1 MGTAREDDVKEDRAR
16 GVRSGT
22 MTTRDL
28 LEEAQGLAVQIER
41 LLTSPG
47 CQTTDSDTL
56 RIRLARA
63 HTLSLLDQLSEL
75 LETVSAKPSV
85 RAPRDEDGDTSS
97 GIRLASWSL
106 RASS

>member
-16 GVRSGT
+16 AVRGGGP
-22 MTTRDL
+22 TTRDL
-28 LEEAQGLAVQIER
+28 LQEAQGLAVQIEQ

-47 CQTTDSDTL
+47 CQTADSDTL

-75 LETVSAKPSV
+75 LEPISAKPGSSV
-85 RAPRDEDGDTSS
+85 RAPREEDVDTTS
-97 GIRLASWSL
+97 GIRRPATSW
-106 RASS
+106 R

>member
-1 MGTAREDDVKEDRAR
+1 MGIAREDDVKEDRAR
-16 GVRSGT
+16 PGRGAGMS
-22 MTTRDL
+22 MREL

-47 CQTTDSDTL
+47 CQSTDSDTL

-75 LETVSAKPSV
+75 LEPVSVQRAPSV
-85 RAPRDEDGDTSS
+85 RAPRDDEGDGPS
-97 GIRLASWSL
+97 GIRRPATSW
-106 RASS
+106 R

>member
-1 MGTAREDDVKEDRAR
+1 MGTARENEVGEDRAKVLR
-16 GVRSGT
+16 PGGLS
-22 MTTRDL
+22 TREL
-28 LEEAQGLAVQIER
+28 LEEAQALAVQIEH

-75 LETVSAKPSV
+75 LEPVSAKPGSSV
-85 RAPRDEDGDTSS
+85 RAPRDEEGDAPSAT
-97 GIRLASWSL
+97 RRPAPSW
-106 RASS
+106 R

>member
-1 MGTAREDDVKEDRAR
+1 
-16 GVRSGT
+16 
-22 MTTRDL
+22 MTTREL

-75 LETVSAKPSV
+75 LEPVSTKPGSGL
-85 RAPRDEDGDTSS
+85 RAPRDENGDAAS
-97 GIRLASWSL
+97 GVRRASW
-106 RASS
+106 R

>member
-1 MGTAREDDVKEDRAR
+1 MGKAREDDVKEDRAR
-16 GVRSGT
+16 VVRGGG
-22 MTTRDL
+22 MTTREL

-47 CQTTDSDTL
+47 CQTTDSGTL

-75 LETVSAKPSV
+75 LEPVSAKPGSSV
-85 RAPRDEDGDTSS
+85 RAPQGEDGDSAS
-97 GIRLASWSL
+97 GIRRPATSW
-106 RASS
+106 R